1 MGEGRFARGFG
12 RLRPALVVLA
22 IGAALALIPT
32 TTCLLRLT
40 FDVPCPAC
48 GLTRAALALAH
59 LDFAAA
65 QRWHPL
71 AIPLLAVTCAVV
83 PLAFLVGDA
92 AWRRLVVVTTGAAGV
107 LLVVVWVLRF
117 VGLFGG
123 PVPG

>member
-1 MGEGRFARGFG
+1 MGEGRVARGFG

-22 IGAALALIPT
+22 IGAVLALVPSS
-32 TTCLLRLT
+32 TCLLRLAIG
-40 FDVPCPAC
+40 VPCPAC
-48 GLTRAALALAH
+48 GLTRAALAMAH

-71 AIPLLAVTCAVV
+71 SIALMALTSAVV
-83 PLAFLVGDA
+83 PLAFFVGDA
-92 AWRRLVVVTTGAAGV
+92 AWRRLVALATGVAGV

-117 VGLFGG
+117 AGLFGG